1 MTTIVRELVG
11 ARDLLPLAAANSAR
25 YPCLL
30 ESAAAGP
37 AGARWDMLLLH
48 DGEAVVGHAG
58 DPQPFL
64 ARLDASWARARTA
77 RVDHG
82 LPFCGGW
89 AVLLNYELAG
99 ECEVR
104 LQLPPAV
111 PPMPHAI
118 ALRCPAA
125 ILIDRQHD
133 ATYLVAEPG
142 AAHWIDAMAADLDA
156 VCLPAGTF
164 SIAGP
169 VQEDPP
175 TDFLDGVARV
185 HEYLLAGDVFQVNL
199 SRGWRV
205 PLLPASDPCA
215 LYAALRRANPA
226 PFAGLFRYG
235 DLAVLSSSP
244 ERLVAVHDRR
254 IETRPIAGT
263 RARGADAAADAGR
276 IRALRDSAKERAEH
290 IMLIDLE
297 RNDLGR
303 LCEPGSVV
311 VEELMTIESYAHVH
325 HLVSNVAGRL
335 RASITPA
342 QTIRAVFPGGTIT
355 GCPKHRCMQIIAAL
369 EGQGRGPYTGAM
381 GWLGNDGDMD
391 LNILIRTIWQR
402 GDSAFLR
409 AGSGI
414 VADSIAERELDETRA
429 KARGMLRAFGLDA

>member
-11 ARDLLPLAAANSAR
+11 ARDLLPLAAAYPAR

-77 RVDHG
+77 RVDHR
-82 LPFCGGW
+82 LPFRGGW

-99 ECEVR
+99 ECDTH
-104 LQLPPAV
+104 LQLPPVA

-125 ILIDRQHD
+125 ILVDRQHD
-133 ATYLVAEPG
+133 ATYLVAEP
-142 AAHWIDAMAADLDA
+142 AHAQWIDAMAADLDGK
-156 VCLPAGTF
+156 CLPAGTF
-164 SIAGP
+164 AIAGP
-169 VQEDPP
+169 AQEDPP
-175 TDFLDGVARV
+175 KDFLDGVARI

-205 PLLPASDPCA
+205 PLLPTSDPCA

-226 PFAGLFRYG
+226 PFAGLFRHG

-263 RARGADAAADAGR
+263 RARGADAAADAAR
-276 IRALRDSAKERAEH
+276 IRALVDSAKERAEH

-355 GCPKHRCMQIIAAL
+355 GCPKHRCMQIIAAM
-369 EGQGRGPYTGAM
+369 EAQGRGPYTGAM

-414 VADSIAERELDETRA
+414 VADSIAEREFDETRA